1 MDIFGQLVVN
11 GIAVGGVYALIAL
24 GFVLIYKAT
33 SIINFATG
41 EFMMIGAYFFYTFMV
56 MAGLPAIP
64 SFLLVMLAAAMLG
77 FVGVRVGL
85 RKKFGQPVISIMVAA
100 VVLFS
105 IIMIMAG
112 LYAIASFILVMLA
125 AAGLGF
131 LVERSILRHMLGQP
145 VISIIMVT
153 IGLSSILMG
162 LAEIF
167 WSTDFKSFPPLFPRA
182 PVIIGGLIIR
192 SNLFYG
198 FVVAM
203 IAVGIFA
210 LIFKYAK
217 VGVAMRATAD
227 DQMASFSMGINVR
240 SMFTI
245 AWAMGAVAASLGG
258 IIIGNIGGIQP
269 TLGHV
274 GLKIF
279 PVVILGGLDSI
290 AGAVI
295 GGFIVGLVE
304 NIAGG
309 YLDRY
314 VGGGV
319 KDVAPFVVLVLILL
333 FKPYGLFGK
342 EEIERL

>member
-1 MDIFGQLVVN
+1 MDILVQLIVS

-41 EFMMIGAYFFYTFMV
+41 EFMMIGAYFFYSFMV
-56 MAGLPAIP
+56 MADIPAIP
-64 SFLLVMLAAAMLG
+64 AFLLVMCCAALLG
-77 FVGVRVGL
+77 FW
-85 RKKFGQPVISIMVAA
+85 
-100 VVLFS
+100 
-105 IIMIMAG
+105 
-112 LYAIASFILVMLA
+112 
-125 AAGLGF
+125 
-131 LVERSILRHMLGQP
+131 VERAILRHMLGQP

-162 LAEIF
+162 MAEIV

-182 PVIIGGLIIR
+182 PIVVGNIIIR
-192 SNLFYG
+192 SNLFWG
-198 FVVAM
+198 FVIAM
-203 IAVGIFA
+203 GAVSVFA
-210 LIFKYAK
+210 VLFKYTK
-217 VGVAMRATAD
+217 VGVAMRATAN
-227 DQMASFSMGINVR
+227 DQMAAFSMGINVR
-240 SMFTI
+240 AMFTL
-245 AWAMGAVAASLGG
+245 AWALGAVAASLGG
-258 IIIGNIGGIQP
+258 VIIGNMGGIQP
-269 TLGHV
+269 TLGHI

-309 YLDRY
+309 YLDPY

-319 KDVAPFVVLVLILL
+319 KDLAPFVVLVFILMI
-333 FKPYGLFGK
+333 KPYGLFGK